1 MWTLVTMCSM
11 KLSFLPL
18 GLNCG
23 YFPSWL
29 CHFSCCRCCSSVFSP
44 LQSRVRRQVSYWLMK
59 RLAVSG
65 DVTWCLNQLFTSVTR
80 LHVFSECGPAV
91 NLSCLWHWEC
101 VNVSG
106 LEVLWS
112 WKRKSVSLQ
121 ECHHTVSHRCQVIT
135 PSVIHCIHTCEIR
148 TQCPWWHHKVLIPKM
163 CLFCFFAKLSSP
175 KEVEEK
181 GGFSHPIVDRIETH
195 CGWTAMMK

>member
-11 KLSFLPL
+11 KLTFIPL
-18 GLNCG
+18 GLNYG

-29 CHFSCCRCCSSVFSP
+29 CQFFLLSLLLFR
-44 LQSRVRRQVSYWLMK
+44 
-59 RLAVSG
+59 
-65 DVTWCLNQLFTSVTR
+65 LFTFTILCSQAGFLLAHETPRSQRWCDLVFKSA
-80 LHVFSECGPAV
+80 LHQCDPSSCCGPAV
-91 NLSCLWHWEC
+91 NLSCLWHLAC
-101 VNVSG
+101 VNVS

-135 PSVIHCIHTCEIR
+135 SLVFHCIRTCEIR

-163 CLFCFFAKLSSP
+163 CLFCFLQNWAVRKKSKKKVAFLIRLLT
-175 KEVEEK
+175 E
-181 GGFSHPIVDRIETH
+181 
-195 CGWTAMMK
+195 

>member
-11 KLSFLPL
+11 KLSFIPL
-18 GLNCG
+18 GLN
-23 YFPSWL
+23 SWL
-29 CHFSCCRCCSSVFSP
+29 CQSLLLFRLFTFTIPCS
-44 LQSRVRRQVSYWLMK
+44 QISYWLMK
-59 RLAVSG
+59 RLAVGG
-65 DVTWCLNQLFTSVTR
+65 DVTWCLNQLFTSVIR

-91 NLSCLWHWEC
+91 NLSCLWHLEC

-112 WKRKSVSLQ
+112 WKRKSVSLH
-121 ECHHTVSHRCQVIT
+121 ECHHTVLHRCQVT
-135 PSVIHCIHTCEIR
+135 TSSVFHCIHTCEIR

-163 CLFCFFAKLSSP
+163 CLSTLFFAKLSRP

-181 GGFSHPIVDRIETH
+181 GGFSHPIVDRTETYY
-195 CGWTAMMK
+195 GWTALMK